1 MPNTNF
7 DDLISSCPDCCE
19 SKTTAS
25 ENGKRFEIIS
35 KEKFTRLK
43 IDDCIIKSK
52 ETKKCDFG
60 FVSHSNNDF
69 YFVELKGKNIE
80 KAYDQIVT
88 TINFF

>member
-1 MPNTNF
+1 MLNTNF
-7 DDLISSCPDCCE
+7 DDLISSYSYCCQT
-19 SKTTAS
+19 KTVAS

-35 KEKFTRLK
+35 KEKFTRLN

-52 ETKKCDFG
+52 ETEKCDFG
-60 FVSHSNNDF
+60 FVRHANEDF